1 MRQYLCLFYR
11 KRRKIMNTNDVHGD
25 IAKALMEGSNWTTAG
40 LKVSENEETEVK
52 VVAESTEE
60 NIQEAEEVHSC
71 PLCLTELNEAISD
84 EQIVEH
90 LDNVLTIMDVIEE
103 NYEGGEDDEDEDD
116 DEGEESD
123 EKE

>member
-1 MRQYLCLFYR
+1 
-11 KRRKIMNTNDVHGD
+11 MNTNDVHGD
-25 IAKALMEGSNWTTAG
+25 IAKALLEGSNWATAG
-40 LKVSENEETEVK
+40 LKVSDNEEVEAK

-60 NIQEAEEVHSC
+60 ATEETIQEAEEVHSC

-103 NYEGGEDDEDEDD
+103 SFEGDEEAEEADD
-116 DEGEESD
+116 SD
-123 EKE
+123 EE